1 MHSSNIIVAML
12 LAFATTSYA
21 SPEPT
26 FHIIEVRKERNGT
39 ESRGSR
45 ESVRSQCA
53 QIRKLTALTTLAS
66 NQTKLDTLVSSGEM
80 SEKKAGQV
88 KAKASIA
95 TTKLQALTANS
106 TVAAQCATINAER
119 KMKQNCRQMKRWEKL
134 TNLASNAT
142 ALDAFAA
149 QKNMNATK
157 LAALKATL
165 QKVETRLQEMQA
177 NTTLMAFCGQ
187 TKQATGRPESANGT
201 ASSGAA
207 NASGAPLQASTND
220 AGASNAVSYVFVP
233 IIVSLFVMLL

>member
-26 FHIIEVRKERNGT
+26 FHTIEVRKERNGT

-88 KAKASIA
+88 KAKASVA

-106 TVAAQCATINAER
+106 TVAAQCAIINAER

-157 LAALKATL
+157 LATLKAML

-187 TKQATGRPESANGT
+187 TKQANGRPGNANGK
-201 ASSGAA
+201 
-207 NASGAPLQASTND
+207 LCCVCLVD
-220 AGASNAVSYVFVP
+220 RC
-233 IIVSLFVMLL
+233 